1 MLAVSSSQLLS
12 NKFACNFPRHSRQ
25 QVKAQAIFENVDRRN
40 IIGGLM
46 FGVLSSTT
54 KAALAVTN
62 VDLFDDRKALDKGFD
77 IIYEARDLDLPQ
89 GVRDGMTQ
97 MKGNIKETL
106 ARASASGDQLKT
118 EVGTYIKKQYWTE
131 ASNALRRQV
140 GTLRFD
146 LNTLASSKT
155 DKTARKEATAA
166 IKDFIK
172 NVEDLADQS

>member
-1 MLAVSSSQLLS
+1 MLAITSSQLFS
-12 NKFACNFPRHSRQ
+12 NKFTLITPQHSRQ
-25 QVKAQAIFENVDRRN
+25 LVKAQAFFQNVDRRN

-46 FGVLSSTT
+46 FGVISSTT
-54 KAALAVTN
+54 KDSLAVSN

-118 EVGTYIKKQYWTE
+118 EVGTYIKKSFTQTFSQQNSFKY
-131 ASNALRRQV
+131 
-140 GTLRFD
+140 
-146 LNTLASSKT
+146 
-155 DKTARKEATAA
+155 
-166 IKDFIK
+166 
-172 NVEDLADQS
+172 